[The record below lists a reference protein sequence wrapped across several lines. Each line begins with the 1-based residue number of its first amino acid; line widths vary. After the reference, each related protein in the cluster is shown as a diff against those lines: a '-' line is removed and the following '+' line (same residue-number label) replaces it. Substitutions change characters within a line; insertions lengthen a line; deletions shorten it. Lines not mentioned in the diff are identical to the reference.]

1 MLVRVLIVA
10 VTAPWIIIVGAL
22 RLVVGLVR
30 LPWKLRAI
38 TNDRLVC
45 PDGHPNSVMGRW
57 SCRCGAD
64 YLGHVFGP
72 CPVCGMPAGWVKCER
87 CGLAIRSPWKDD

>member
-1 MLVRVLIVA
+1 MQL
-10 VTAPWIIIVGAL
+10 AL
-22 RLVVGLVR
+22 RLLVLPWTLLVAGVR
-30 LPWKLRAI
+30 LTANLLGLPARLRSMTAG
-38 TNDRLVC
+38 TLVC
-45 PDGHPNSVMGRW
+45 PAHHPNALMGRW
-57 SCRCGAD
+57 TCACGAT